1 MDLRETLRP
10 DATLSVLTQGYA
22 WLPDLLRREGGAPV
36 HTRLLGHR
44 AIVLHGR
51 DAARFF
57 YDERHVKRRTALPGP
72 VVDTLFGHGA
82 VHTLDG
88 ESHRVR
94 KALFVSLLKD
104 ERAVSALAEQA
115 GTEWDL
121 AARSWAAMPRTEL
134 FTEAAR
140 VITRAVSSW
149 AGMPLGDDEAPAV
162 ADDLVAMVDGFATP
176 GPRHWRARQAR
187 ARQEARVGEL
197 IEAVRQ
203 DAVPDEDGAHP
214 GSALRAVALH
224 RNGDGKPLDTHTAAV
239 EVLNVLRPTAAVAWF
254 LTFAAHALHRW
265 PQHRDALR
273 AGGPAFAEAFTH
285 EVRRFYPFTPFV
297 TGLAASDVRW
307 EGEEIPEDTLIVLD
321 VYGHQHDPALWP
333 DPYIFDPARF
343 ADGPPAD
350 AYTFIP
356 QGGGDVATGHRCP
369 GEDIAVALL
378 ATLAVR
384 LARLEYDVPP
394 QDLSIPLSRIPT
406 RPADGFVITVRS
418 APED

>member
-10 DATLSVLTQGYA
+10 DATLSALTQGYA

-36 HTRLLGHR
+36 RIRLFGRR
-44 AIVLHGR
+44 AIVLHGV

-57 YDERHVKRRTALPGP
+57 YDERHVRRRSALPGP
-72 VVDTLFGHGA
+72 VLDTLLGHGG

-94 KALFVSLLKD
+94 KVLLLSLLKD
-104 ERAVSALAEQA
+104 EAAVGSLAEHA

-121 AARSWAAMPRTEL
+121 ASRSWAATARTEL

-140 VITRAVSSW
+140 VITRAACSW
-149 AGMPLGDDEAPAV
+149 AGMPLGDDEVPAV
-162 ADDLVAMVDGFATP
+162 ADDLVAMVDGFAAA

-187 ARQEARVGEL
+187 ARQEARIAEL
-197 IEAVRQ
+197 VEAVRG
-203 DAVPDEDGAHP
+203 DAVPDEDGAP
-214 GSALRAVALH
+214 RGSALRAVALH
-224 RNGDGKPLDTHTAAV
+224 RDADGRPLDTHTAAV
-239 EVLNVLRPTAAVAWF
+239 EVLNVLRPTAAVAWY

-265 PQHRDALR
+265 PLHRDALR
-273 AGGPAFAEAFTH
+273 TGDPAYAEAFVH

-297 TGLAASDVRW
+297 VGLAAADVRYEDEDIA
-307 EGEEIPEDTLIVLD
+307 EGTLVVLD

-333 DPYIFDPARF
+333 HPYAFDPGRFTGGAPTDPYAL
-343 ADGPPAD
+343 
-350 AYTFIP
+350 IP
-356 QGGGDVATGHRCP
+356 QGGGDAATGHRCP
-369 GEDIAVALL
+369 GEDVTVALL

-384 LARLEYDVPP
+384 LARLGYEVPP
-394 QDLSIPLSRIPT
+394 QDLSIPLSRMPT
-406 RPADGFVITVRS
+406 RPVDGFVIDVRS